1 MATQGRNRGEAA
13 ASEIEKNL
21 GAEQQIRHE
30 GPSFDVAPAVEIA
43 PVETGGEVGSF
54 VDNAVA
60 GVQRTPARAA
70 SPEPVRRMAEA
81 ASMAVDTQ
89 TRQSGIQQPSV
100 VRPAAN
106 VPAVPQDAGLTPG
119 VSSGRVSQAGGGGGY
134 AQRQAGPQ
142 LASSELQDAG
152 YTAPDQRGQQRRPSQ
167 VSERQDE
174 KISSEMQK
182 QQHARQI
189 YQEDMGREAIRE
201 AGSFEAPKPLN
212 VFSRAN
218 RRFKESKKF
227 LQEKISTAL
236 KGERYHGSHGN
247 AFSDTIISLSTI
259 MPHEV
264 SIGTENLRE
273 ALREPNSSLLDIVNQ
288 ATGLQLDVESCLAD
302 ISILM
307 NAINTSEIEVVFGKY
322 PVNTKHSI
330 QVRTLHVH
338 QGRGIALHPT
348 QTKAYNADF
357 DGDTGNVNLDQSNLR
372 NYSRAMT
379 HLIDSDGQASID
391 PDFFPLDYMAMPSS
405 KERQDLID
413 SMQERSFAWEPSVAT
428 RIADAYIN
436 ACNDGDWIGLLRK
449 IDQIAGSEELQSS
462 TGLHQNQLTSRILKS
477 IYDYAID
484 RRGLNLRLE
493 WANIADTYTYVD
505 PGPDA
510 HPAVMSL
517 IDMVEE
523 ISQGRPAM
531 NFQDF
536 TLYFNK
542 QFGDL
547 ASYDADGNVVMKTEK
562 GKNVPFRLLADFAK
576 AIKRTDLITVGDA
589 TWGIDARGNKGE
601 AMVTMYDLWQFT
613 CSAGVSKLISGR
625 MYMGSHELA
634 VSTHIKTS
642 ILKTVP
648 VPRYWHAG
656 EPDANG
662 RMISKD
668 EAIKRNGQ
676 IFRDW
681 IRRFQREYNSQMRM
695 LNVSQIRFR
704 GGMMPVR
711 TNEKGKNLLRYDGF
725 ENIDDK
731 CAKALVEVYGDMTV
745 ERVFPDSVLAY
756 GRKAAG
762 NRENTNAGVI
772 NRYGKMS
779 LAEFAVQNR
788 LDWYSEG
795 VDIKKTDAIK
805 ARIDTSKA
813 LPNRDRFVPMDILML
828 VADRRSKQ
836 FGDYGKSWM
845 EATKQHAD
853 IMLRIKRDIDA
864 DNFNEYANDMLE
876 FLHLI
881 SPRMFDHFGMD
892 SPITFAKSKWGKR
905 LIAAR
910 NVDEFRSILVSMT
923 IEYRFGTASNIQKK
937 IDELA
942 ADPIPHEN
950 NANRIADMD
959 AHYMQELRALS
970 SSSLAWE
977 SIVSET
983 IGDTNAFRTLL
994 KDKVI
999 KRGRHEYKM
1008 DAAKFWNGNT
1018 TETQYSLINFLK
1030 SSADYETKIGVLC
1043 DVIKFNTGIEAVDKS
1058 HIMGML
1064 AHNPDP
1070 LFAGSRFEMDS
1081 GIRSATDSVK
1091 DSIDKITSYKSKTPE
1106 KIWKQASKVIE
1117 MAFEDKA
1124 VFEWKLHRFATEP
1137 GYYVHVDSVFA
1148 ADAISSIYEK
1158 AYPDSEKIKQQTL
1171 VNGYFECVSLQRSGG
1186 FYTHLQ
1192 QTDNGVVNVVGFDQ
1206 LTNLDIVRILGDPAI
1221 VLHSYDEFGN
1231 PCEISRRAL
1240 CGGDTI
1246 DDVLR
1251 YMQRH
1256 PRVAL
1261 ACRRHI
1267 VGINADVSG
1276 SARLSIL
1283 DDDRAGVSYSN
1294 KVFSLLNDRPRF
1306 LAIAALITPAKD
1318 NVGRNL
1324 AERVNENIKTLSLF
1338 IMNEV
1343 ALDKDANQVARD
1355 VEKTFGITREKFME
1369 LRMEGSFDP
1378 TDETEIDRVAAENL
1392 ASQVIQEFQDCV
1404 DIVRKSG
1411 MAVRTV
1417 PDSQFDM
1424 DKIGIDKSS
1433 MLAYYDA
1440 RQQLNGARTAKMIGI
1455 EGAETKKNLMLKEF
1469 VRNRADRFMTITEDT
1484 SRADILRL
1492 SELTQSDIQ
1501 AELDA
1506 SGEEGKRRIVIE
1518 VPDGW
1523 SAEDQTLEHGRR
1535 NQIGSIAKFLEIKR
1549 EKGAETFNAKSKKY
1563 GDDGS
1568 NSIIKFFKY
1577 GTKAMIGRYGKVDK
1591 HWTVEQGDE
1600 LRKHI
1605 EATGSKEAAIPILA
1619 EALAQADA
1627 RLGYIDTEDVFQLSD
1642 YYNRADLMLTEYEG
1656 QVYIRTL
1663 EQLAVAFRN
1672 RLSDEAVDSGDANV
1686 VLAELAQLAEVVGTP
1701 ADPMYNPGVNETLVD
1716 SVRVTSGIGS
1726 VARFERALRPY
1737 SSSTERNFTLI
1748 WNLFREFGK
1757 DEFGDVVYRMPSRGD
1772 IDRHSNEM
1780 YAKLKDNPI
1789 AEAAL
1794 KGIAYPND
1802 KWGHGEQVENEE
1814 GKRDYVYDYLG
1825 RPTDDDFF
1833 LIPGPQ
1839 SLVYFEQNDAETLE
1853 KCKKYGITAAFS
1865 DFSEIPSDYINDAIV
1880 LDKGV
1885 IILPFFDMRL
1895 NGAASEPISPA
1906 PGQFFFQRNNV
1917 VVADEDTTFE
1927 IKPGDATG
1935 HATQEGLDK
1944 VHINQE
1950 GDLMIDVFDLF
1961 PNVLREKIAKGQD
1974 GKIAKNQYIDQ
1985 QFTMRLATREEV
1997 EDLVL
2002 TGMAEVDYGML
2013 EGMPGFEREV
2023 ERYYLRLEE
2032 YADRFH
2038 RNEVDENSFISED
2051 DCHYDSIVGFVKLQW
2066 GNNKVFAPIIP
2077 FHHDDGTR
2085 APEKFKMESMDI
2097 DYDSYS
2103 YHMRWKF
2110 TGDIRDQYIKFFEG
2124 IGASNKL
2131 MVYGDPV
2138 RSRILANG
2146 TPIDIMYST
2155 SSVSSRLFPVNKRIH
2170 TMISL
2175 MMIPRIDP
2183 TYSYNFGEMP
2193 GAFPVNPEIRD
2204 GLRMGTLTLKDWA
2217 DIVRDNPNLRYHDDE
2232 EINGIVKWFVEKCV
2246 HPERGFQTVN
2256 PSILLST
2263 HIVDADGNRQLM
2275 NPVGTEFEA
2284 FMDSGYNFQNA
2295 LMKFMNKMNPTLVP
2309 ANINDNSESTLF
2321 KPVNKTR
2328 DDENYGVL
2336 QMMVPHW
2343 TPDTGEYYEVAENVY
2358 LSFAFFG
2365 DEFSGFKKV
2374 NYDAANRGLDDLNVS
2389 NNLDGFDLS
2398 QVMAFGRAGFSSVP
2412 SMNMMEVAQD
2422 NIMREVDNQP
2432 IQLVHGDLSR
2442 ILSKKIYGRTLALT
2456 GHRPNKLW
2464 GYDLSNE
2471 RYQQVAEQLAEYCR
2485 KHNVDTIISG
2495 MALGFDQLGAQVAID
2510 NGLKFVAAIPME
2522 GQESKWPKES
2532 QERYHE
2538 LLGYADKVVYV
2549 NDGEYS
2555 AAKMNMRNEW
2565 MVNNADAV
2573 FALHDGSS
2581 GGTGNAVKY
2590 AERQNKLSKVVNPKK
2605 DIK

>member
-1 MATQGRNRGEAA
+1 MATQGRNRGEVA
-13 ASEIEKNL
+13 ASEIEQNL
-21 GAEQQIRHE
+21 GADQRIRQE
-30 GPSFDVAPAVEIA
+30 GPSFEAAPRNESA
-43 PVETGGEVGSF
+43 PTVETGGNAVSF
-54 VDNAVA
+54 VDNAIA
-60 GVQRTPARAA
+60 GTTARQATRTENA
-70 SPEPVRRMAEA
+70 EPVRRMADA
-81 ASMAVDTQ
+81 ASTAVNTQ
-89 TRQSGIQQPSV
+89 MQRGSAMPSV
-100 VRPAAN
+100 VAQPAQD
-106 VPAVPQDAGLTPG
+106 VPAVPQDTGLTPG
-119 VSSGRVSQAGGGGGY
+119 VSSGRVAQASGGGY
-134 AQRQAGPQ
+134 IQQQSAPQ
-142 LASSELQDAG
+142 LASSELQDTG
-152 YTAPDQRGQQRRPSQ
+152 YTAPSQQGQRRQ
-167 VSERQDE
+167 ARQTAERQDDR
-174 KISSEMQK
+174 ISSETQK
-182 QQHARQI
+182 QQQAKRV
-189 YQEDMGREAIRE
+189 YSEDMGREAIRE

-227 LQEKISTAL
+227 LQEKINTAL

-264 SIGTENLRE
+264 SVGTENLRE
-273 ALREPNSSLLDIVNQ
+273 ALREPNSNLLDIVNQ

-302 ISILM
+302 ITILM
-307 NAINTSEIEVVFGKY
+307 DAINTSEIEVVFGKY

-357 DGDTGNVNLDQSNLR
+357 DGDTGNVNLDQGNLR

-428 RIADAYIN
+428 RIADAYID

-449 IDQIAGSEELQSS
+449 IDQIAGGEELQSS

-493 WANIADTYTYVD
+493 WANVADTYEYAD

-517 IDMVEE
+517 IDMVED
-523 ISQGRPAM
+523 IAQGRPAM

-536 TLYFNK
+536 TLFFNK

-589 TWGIDARGNKGE
+589 TWGIDAKGNKGE

-625 MYMGSHELA
+625 MHMGSHELA
-634 VSTHIKTS
+634 VSTYVKTA
-642 ILKTVP
+642 ILKGVP

-656 EPDANG
+656 ELDANG
-662 RMISKD
+662 MMIGQD
-668 EAIKRNGQ
+668 EAIRRNGQ

-681 IRRFQREYNSQMRM
+681 IRKFQREYNSQMRM

-711 TNEKGKNLLRYDGF
+711 TNQKGSSLLRYDGF
-725 ENIDDK
+725 EDIND
-731 CAKALVEVYGDMTV
+731 CAKALVEVYGDMSV

-762 NRENTNAGVI
+762 DRENTNAGVI

-788 LDWYSEG
+788 LDWYSERIG
-795 VDIKKTDAIK
+795 KHDVAKSIAIK
-805 ARIDTSKA
+805 ERIDRNS
-813 LPNRDRFVPMDILML
+813 FVPMDILML

-864 DNFNEYANDMLE
+864 DNFNEYADDMLE
-876 FLHLI
+876 FLHLM

-937 IDELA
+937 IDELE
-942 ADPIPHEN
+942 ADPIAHEN
-950 NANRIADMD
+950 NADRIADMD

-999 KRGRHEYKM
+999 KRRRHEYKM
-1008 DAAKFWNGNT
+1008 DAAQFWNDNT

-1030 SSADYETKIGVLC
+1030 SSADYETKVGVLC
-1043 DVIKFNTGIEAVDKS
+1043 DVIKFNTGIEAIDKS

-1070 LFAGSRFEMDS
+1070 LFAGSKFEMDS

-1091 DSIDKITSYKSKTPE
+1091 DSIDKVTSYKSKTPE
-1106 KIWKQASKVIE
+1106 KIWKQASKVLNAAYADKA
-1117 MAFEDKA
+1117 AFEQ
-1124 VFEWKLHRFATEP
+1124 KLRRFATEP
-1137 GYYVHVDSVFA
+1137 DYYVHVDTVFA

-1158 AYPDSEKIKQQTL
+1158 AYSDSEKIKQQTL

-1206 LTNLDIVRILGDPAI
+1206 LTNLDIVRILGDPTI

-1231 PCEISRRAL
+1231 PCEISRNAL

-1251 YMQRH
+1251 YMQQH

-1306 LAIAALITPAKD
+1306 LAIAALITPAKG

-1324 AERVNENIKTLSLF
+1324 AERVNDNIKMLSLF

-1343 ALDKDANQVARD
+1343 ALGKDANQVARD
-1355 VEKTFGITREKFME
+1355 VEKTFGITREKFVK
-1369 LRMEGSFDP
+1369 LRMEGAFDP
-1378 TDETEIDRVAAENL
+1378 TDETGIDRVAAENL

-1411 MAVRTV
+1411 MAVRAV

-1424 DKIGIDKSS
+1424 DKVGIDKSS

-1440 RQQLNGARTAKMIGI
+1440 RQQLNGARTAKMIGT

-1523 SAEDQTLEHGRR
+1523 SAEDQTLEHDRR

-1600 LRKHI
+1600 LRKRI

-1619 EALAQADA
+1619 EALAQADE

-1672 RLSDEAVDSGDANV
+1672 RLSDEAVDSGDADV

-1701 ADPMYNPGVNETLVD
+1701 ADPMYNPSVNETLVD

-1757 DEFGDVVYRMPSRGD
+1757 DEFGDVVYRMPSRED

-1780 YAKLKDNPI
+1780 YAKLRGSRI
-1789 AEAAL
+1789 AETL

-1802 KWGHGEQVENEE
+1802 KWDHGEQVEDEN

-1825 RPTDDDFF
+1825 RPTDDGFF

-1865 DFSEIPSDYINDAIV
+1865 DFSEIPSDYIDDAIV

-1917 VVADEDTTFE
+1917 VVAAEDTTFE

-1961 PNVLREKIAKGQD
+1961 PNVLHEKIAKDQD
-1974 GKIAKNQYIDQ
+1974 GKIAKNQYIDSE
-1985 QFTMRLATREEV
+1985 FTMRFATLDEV
-1997 EDLVL
+1997 EQFVF
-2002 TGMAEVDYGML
+2002 TGIGTVDYGML
-2013 EGMPGFEREV
+2013 EGMPGFEREQ

-2032 YADRFH
+2032 YADRV
-2038 RNEVDENSFISED
+2038 NAGEVDDNSFINEA
-2051 DCHYDSIVGFVKLQW
+2051 DCHYDSIVGFAALEW
-2066 GNNKVFAPIIP
+2066 NGNVAFAPIIP

-2085 APEKFKMESMDI
+2085 APEKFRMAMDI
-2097 DYDSYS
+2097 DHDSHS

-2110 TGDIRDQYIKFFEG
+2110 TGDIRNQYIKFFEG

-2131 MVYGDPV
+2131 MVYGDPI
-2138 RSRILANG
+2138 RSRALING

-2263 HIVDADGNRQLM
+2263 HTVDADGNRQLM

-2284 FMDSGYNFQNA
+2284 FMDSGYNFQNV

-2309 ANINDNSESTLF
+2309 ANIDDNSESTLF

-2374 NYDAANRGLDDLNVS
+2374 NYDAANRGLDDLNTS

-2398 QVMAFGRAGFSSVP
+2398 QVMAFGRAGFSNVP

-2422 NIMREVDNQP
+2422 NIMQD
-2432 IQLVHGDLSR
+2432 
-2442 ILSKKIYGRTLALT
+2442 KK
-2456 GHRPNKLW
+2456 K
-2464 GYDLSNE
+2464 LSNDVE
-2471 RYQQVAEQLAEYCR
+2471 STQVE
-2485 KHNVDTIISG
+2485 I
-2495 MALGFDQLGAQVAID
+2495 
-2510 NGLKFVAAIPME
+2510 
-2522 GQESKWPKES
+2522 
-2532 QERYHE
+2532 
-2538 LLGYADKVVYV
+2538 
-2549 NDGEYS
+2549 
-2555 AAKMNMRNEW
+2555 
-2565 MVNNADAV
+2565 
-2573 FALHDGSS
+2573 
-2581 GGTGNAVKY
+2581 
-2590 AERQNKLSKVVNPKK
+2590 
-2605 DIK
+2605 